1 MAEEMSFAEAEGL
14 EGKERKGRKVKWL
27 IQLLLLLWI
36 RKIFSSHQVS
46 KSISWHLD
54 LFAAVSFFSES
65 CFLKGIEKCGCRSKE
80 CIQLSPGLM
89 LTLLPEHPG
98 TSCSCAKG
106 EPHLGK
112 AHCAEQVEWVGNGA
126 AWASSQ
132 AEPGKASI
140 RNSDVYKARCGCLI
154 QNKPLDIFSSS
165 IQAYRV
171 LLGFPPFL
179 QASL

>member
-65 CFLKGIEKCGCRSKE
+65 RFLKGIEKCGCRSKE
-80 CIQLSPGLM
+80 RIQLSPGFM
-89 LTLLPEHPG
+89 LTLLPEHFP
-98 TSCSCAKG
+98 SCSCAKG
-106 EPHLGK
+106 ALHLGK
-112 AHCAEQVEWVGNGA
+112 AHCAEQVESAGSGQHEPAAKQNLGGLASGALTCTKPGVG
-126 AWASSQ
+126 AWFKTN
-132 AEPGKASI
+132 P
-140 RNSDVYKARCGCLI
+140 
-154 QNKPLDIFSSS
+154 
-165 IQAYRV
+165 
-171 LLGFPPFL
+171 
-179 QASL
+179 